1 MEFSAKSVYGPS
13 INGKNHVGGKWKA
26 SSATFE
32 SRNPARL
39 EDLVGTFP
47 DSSLEDVRAACKA
60 AGAAYQSWR
69 RVPAPVRGALIGKI
83 GDLVETHRAALEKL
97 VTREIGKTAK
107 EAFGEVQEV
116 IDTCRFFQSEG
127 RRLYGQTV
135 PSEMPNKELM
145 TYRRPLGVVGM
156 ITAGNFPMAVPSW
169 KLIPALISG
178 NTVIWKPSEDAPG
191 CAAAMLEVFVA
202 AGLPDG
208 VLNVVF
214 GGREAGKAL
223 VGMMDEGLV
232 QKFAFTGSS
241 AVGREIG
248 AVAGRNLVSPS
259 LELGG
264 KNPLVV
270 MRDADLENAV
280 SGAVWAAF
288 GTGGQRCTSA
298 GNIILDA
305 PIAEQFTTMF
315 MERVE
320 ALQIGDPLAHPG
332 VTYGPFMSDRFMDK
346 WLEHLDW
353 GGQEGAKKLYGEGR
367 ITPDSKPPGFLGDPS
382 AGMFGWPTVWGGVTP
397 DMKLFQTEIFG
408 PTINLV
414 TVNGLEEAI
423 QAANAAPYGLSSAIY
438 TNNHGWA
445 FRFKEQIE
453 AGMTSINNSTTGA
466 EAHLPFGGT
475 KSSGNTSRESGIWV
489 LESYTRWQA
498 VNDDHAGALQLAQMD
513 TVDLRSEK
521 PLNLEAL
528 LG

>member
-1 MEFSAKSVYGPS
+1 MDYSGKSLYGPT
-13 INGKNHVGGKWKA
+13 IAGKNRIGGEWKT

-39 EDLVGTFP
+39 EDLIGVFP
-47 DSSLEDVRAACKA
+47 ESNLEDVRSACEA
-60 AGAAYQSWR
+60 SSRAYATWR
-69 RVPAPVRGALIGKI
+69 RVPAPVRGTLIGKI
-83 GDLVETHRAALEKL
+83 GDLVEEHRAALERT

-169 KLIPALISG
+169 KLVPALITG
-178 NTVIWKPSEDAPG
+178 NTVVWKPSEDAPA
-191 CAAAMLEVFVA
+191 CAAAMLEVFLA

-223 VGMMDEGLV
+223 VGMMDEGRV

-264 KNPLVV
+264 KNPLIV
-270 MRDADLENAV
+270 MRDANLENAV

-298 GNIILDA
+298 GNIILDK
-305 PIAEQFTTMF
+305 PIADQFTQMF
-315 MERVE
+315 LERVRNLE
-320 ALQIGDPLAHPG
+320 IGDPIAHPG
-332 VTYGPFMSDRFMDK
+332 VTYGPFMSDRFMNR
-346 WLEHLDW
+346 WLEHLGW
-353 GGQEGAKKLYGEGR
+353 GTQDGATRLYGEGR
-367 ITPDSKPPGFLGDPS
+367 ITNDSRPSGFKGDAG
-382 AGMFGWPTVWGGVTP
+382 AGMFGWPIVWGNVRP
-397 DMKLFQTEIFG
+397 ESKLFQTEVFG

-414 TVNGLEEAI
+414 TVDGIDDAI
-423 QAANAAPYGLSSAIY
+423 QTANAAPYGLSSAIY

-445 FRFKEQIE
+445 FRFKENIE
-453 AGMTSINNSTTGA
+453 AGMSSINNSTTGA

-475 KSSGNTSRESGIWV
+475 KSSGNTSRESGVWV
-489 LESYTRWQA
+489 LEAYTRWHA

-513 TVDLRSEK
+513 TMDMRTAQKVDLS
-521 PLNLEAL
+521 AL

>member
-1 MEFSAKSVYGPS
+1 MNYSGQSFYGPS
-13 INGKNHVGGKWKA
+13 IDGKNRIGDEWKT
-26 SSATFE
+26 SGSTFE
-32 SRNPARL
+32 SRNPAHL
-39 EDLVGTFP
+39 KDLVGTFP
-47 DSSLEDVRAACKA
+47 DSSLEDVRAACVAAAKA
-60 AGAAYQSWR
+60 YPSWR

-83 GDLVETHRAALEKL
+83 GDLIETHRAALEKL

-135 PSEMPNKELM
+135 PSEMPNKELL

-169 KLIPALISG
+169 KLVPALIAG
-178 NTVIWKPSEDAPG
+178 NTVVWKPSEDAPA
-191 CAAAMLEVFVA
+191 CAAAMLEVFLA

-208 VLNVVF
+208 VLNVVY

-223 VGMMDEGLV
+223 VGMMDEGRL

-241 AVGREIG
+241 VVGREIG

-305 PIAEQFTTMF
+305 PIAHQFTEMF

-320 ALQIGDPLAHPG
+320 ALEIGDPLAHAG
-332 VTYGPFMSDRFMDK
+332 VTYGPFMSDRFMNK

-353 GGQEGAKKLYGEGR
+353 GGAEGAKKLYGEGR
-367 ITPDSKPPGFLGDPS
+367 ITADSRPSGFKGDPS
-382 AGMFGWPTVWGGVTP
+382 TGMFGWPTVWAGVRP
-397 DMKLFQTEIFG
+397 QMKLFQTEIFG

-414 TVNGLEEAI
+414 TVDGLEEAI

-489 LESYTRWQA
+489 LESYTRWHA

-513 TVDLRSEK
+513 TVDLRTETK
-521 PLNLEAL
+521 LDLAAL